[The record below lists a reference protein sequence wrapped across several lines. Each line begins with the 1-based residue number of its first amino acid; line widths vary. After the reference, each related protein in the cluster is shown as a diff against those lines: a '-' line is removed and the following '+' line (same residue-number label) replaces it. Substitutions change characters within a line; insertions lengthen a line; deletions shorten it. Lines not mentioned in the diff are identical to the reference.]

1 MDAFTLTYGIWLGEG
16 FEEEWI
22 FCCVLLLSVATK
34 HITEYSLL
42 SFLGEIDN
50 HHILNLSMQQTLY

>member
-34 HITEYSLL
+34 HITEYSL
-42 SFLGEIDN
+42 SHYYIFGRD
-50 HHILNLSMQQTLY
+50 